1 MDIVLE
7 KKPVLLTASQVWNDC
22 LNIIK
27 SNVSPM
33 TYNTWFV
40 PIKPLEL
47 IESKIKIQL
56 PNSYY
61 YEWIDQ
67 RYNTLLHKSIK
78 ETLGEDGSIE
88 YVIQEETNEP
98 KLDRP
103 INIRIKAPEIRIPV
117 RVNAD
122 FKTGL
127 NPKYSFENFIKGS
140 GNELAHAAGLAVS
153 NTPVGSSFNPLF
165 IYGGVGLGKTHLLHA
180 IGNRVV
186 ATHPEMRVHYVS
198 TEEFTVKF
206 LESIQNN
213 TVNDFQNFYRNV
225 DVLILD
231 DIQFLIGKEKTQDH
245 FFHTFNSLY
254 NSGKQIILTS
264 DKPPKDL
271 RGLDERLISR
281 FHMGLTADI
290 TPPDYETR
298 LVILN
303 KKADEIG
310 LSIQPGILDYI
321 ASNITSNIRELE
333 GCLLKL
339 LANVS
344 LTARDMDLPM
354 AKRTVQE
361 ISTTRKS
368 HISVDMITK
377 IVCDAMKIDE
387 NKVRDKTRKAEIAL
401 ARQMAMYLSKEL
413 TKNSLKNIGLYFGGR
428 DHSTVIHACTTVKSL
443 MESDNRFHDQINA
456 IKLRIETAGV

>member
-7 KKPVLLTASQVWNDC
+7 NKLDTLTASQVWNKC
-22 LNIIK
+22 LTIIK
-27 SNVSPM
+27 DNVSPM
-33 TYNTWFV
+33 TFNTWFI
-40 PIKPLEL
+40 PIKPLEI
-47 IESKIKIQL
+47 IENTIKIQL

-67 RYNTLLHKSIK
+67 RYNSLLHKTIK
-78 ETLGEDGSIE
+78 ETLGETGAIE
-88 YVIQEETNEP
+88 YVIQDEA
-98 KLDRP
+98 LDIKPERS
-103 INIRIKAPEIRIPV
+103 ISVHIKAPEIKIPTKI
-117 RVNAD
+117 ASD
-122 FKTGL
+122 FNTGL
-127 NPKYSFENFIKGS
+127 NPKYSFDNFIKGS
-140 GNELAHAAGLAVS
+140 GNELAHAAGLAVG
-153 NTPVGSSFNPLF
+153 NTPQGSSFNPLF

-180 IGNRVV
+180 IGNKVV
-186 ATHPEMRVHYVS
+186 STHPSLRVHYVS

-206 LESIQNN
+206 LEAIQNN
-213 TVNDFQNFYRNV
+213 TVNEFQSFFRAV

-254 NSGKQIILTS
+254 NGGKQIILTS

-344 LTARDMDLPM
+344 LTSRDMDLPL
-354 AKRTVQE
+354 AKKTVQE
-361 ISTTRKS
+361 ISTTRKTY
-368 HISVDMITK
+368 ISVDLITK
-377 IVCDAMKIDE
+377 MVCESLKIDE

-401 ARQMAMYLSKEL
+401 ARQISMYLSKEL

-428 DHSTVIHACTTVKSL
+428 DHSTVIHACTTVRGL
-443 MESDNRFHDQINA
+443 MESDNRFCEQVNS
-456 IKLRIETAGV
+456 IKLRIETAGM